1 MCYTE
6 DPERVANHSLKIK
19 AGSKVVKQRL
29 RRFNDEKR
37 RAIEEGVGKLIAVG
51 FISEVLHPDWLA
63 NPILASRH
71 GSTRSLRV

>member
-1 MCYTE
+1 M
-6 DPERVANHSLKIK
+6 
-19 AGSKVVKQRL
+19 VKQRL
-29 RRFNDEKR
+29 RRFDDEKQ
-37 RAIEEGVGKLIAVG
+37 RAIEEGIGKLVAAG